1 MALEYRVFSTVSID
15 PQAQVVVVCSRQID
29 ETKSLKERERMRGRA
44 EYIDMCSMQTI
55 HSKVFFFYFYFFF
68 FVLFFQKFLLL
79 LSLTGQLLTMGTPR
93 HPSTHPTR

>member
-29 ETKSLKERERMRGRA
+29 ETKSLKERERIRGRA

-55 HSKVFFFYFYFFF
+55 HSKVFFYFISISFSSSYFSKISSFAF
-68 FVLFFQKFLLL
+68 
-79 LSLTGQLLTMGTPR
+79 SNRPIIDYGNT
-93 HPSTHPTR
+93 